1 VLWWHSHRW
10 VDWWW
15 RSWSIWGSGWS
26 RVVLAAA
33 PRQTDTRISNRI
45 PLHLVD
51 GHFSGMSLDELD
63 KTASLSWWDLD
74 IGDLAKALEERAE
87 LVLSDIAGQS
97 SNENCG
103 VIWIG
108 ELVHWLRSTVVTNWW
123 STHGVHAD
131 WSWHTG
137 WSWPSLVLWGGS
149 GDAHWAVSAV
159 DTLHLSQGT
168 LLIHLIRESDETVT
182 ARKAVDW
189 VGHDLGRLAR
199 WEARLE
205 EGNQDV
211 FINLWSQVSD
221 ENGELWST
229 IILAVSDSSSGSPV
243 QLEWTVAVRNDGSVQ
258 GKSLSGGT
266 GGREV
271 DEAIASSARKLVS
284 NHLHIDLLA
293 KVEPD
298 VSEEVLIHPWL
309 ELTHPDGGLSLA
321 IGASS
326 VLRSRLRVGS
336 VWDWRGAWLLSTW
349 LSLRRGSAGVW
360 WGSSGRCSAGLLL
373 VEIVVVRHLENF
385 FLEEAKSC

>member
-137 WSWPSLVLWGGS
+137 WSWPSLVLWGGR

-229 IILAVSDSSSGSPV
+229 IIPKRYVSV
-243 QLEWTVAVRNDGSVQ
+243 VFFINRVTCN
-258 GKSLSGGT
+258 T
-266 GGREV
+266 Y
-271 DEAIASSARKLVS
+271 
-284 NHLHIDLLA
+284 
-293 KVEPD
+293 
-298 VSEEVLIHPWL
+298 
-309 ELTHPDGGLSLA
+309 
-321 IGASS
+321 
-326 VLRSRLRVGS
+326 LRSVIPPPEAQFNLN
-336 VWDWRGAWLLSTW
+336 
-349 LSLRRGSAGVW
+349 
-360 WGSSGRCSAGLLL
+360 GRLLL
-373 VEIVVVRHLENF
+373 GMMVPFKVRALAAAPGVE
-385 FLEEAKSC
+385 KSMKQ